1 MGALGELR
9 HRLTLEMRNVESDDA
24 GGEIVTWIG
33 GATVWGEVTPLSGV
47 EFLRQDR
54 LASTLTHRVRLRY
67 RDDVSAA
74 VRLRLGG
81 RIFEIL
87 SVRDVE
93 ERHRWLECLCEEKY
107 Q

>member
-1 MGALGELR
+1 MGALAEMR
-9 HRLTLEMRNVESDDA
+9 HRLTIETRDVASDGA
-24 GGEIVTWIG
+24 GGEIATWVE
-33 GATVWGEVTPLSGV
+33 GATVWGQVTPLSGV

-54 LASTLTHRVRLRY
+54 LSSTLTHRIRLRF
-67 RDDVSAA
+67 RNDVTAA
-74 VRLRLGG
+74 MRLRLGP

-87 SVRDVE
+87 SVRDVN